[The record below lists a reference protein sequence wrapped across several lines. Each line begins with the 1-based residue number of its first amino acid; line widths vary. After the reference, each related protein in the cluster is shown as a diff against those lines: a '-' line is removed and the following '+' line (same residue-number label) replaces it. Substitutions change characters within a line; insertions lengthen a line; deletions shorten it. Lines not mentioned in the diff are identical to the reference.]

1 MAVVTRRSPVVA
13 TSLVVGVLLAACIGG
28 GDSNDPTATG
38 APPAEPT
45 PAVNATTADLLP
57 TDVGALPSFDA
68 SRFESLLGQLRGT
81 PVLVNVWGSWCA
93 PCRDEAT
100 TLNDAHERFGQ
111 DVQFVGV
118 DILDSRGSARAFM
131 EEFGSTYP
139 SVFDPPGAIRD
150 ALGLLGQPVT
160 LLYDRSGE
168 IVEHWVGAVPPD
180 ELVPALERV
189 ANA

>member
-13 TSLVVGVLLAACIGG
+13 TPLVLGVLLAACIGG
-28 GDSNDPTATG
+28 GGSNDPTVTG
-38 APPAEPT
+38 APRPEPT

-57 TDVGALPSFDA
+57 TDFAALPSFDA
-68 SRFESLLGQLRGT
+68 SRFESLLGELRGT
-81 PVLVNVWGSWCA
+81 PVLVNVWGSWCG

-100 TLNDAHERFGQ
+100 TLNDAHERFGR
-111 DVQFVGV
+111 DIQFVGV
-118 DILDSRGSARAFM
+118 DILDSRGSARGFM

-189 ANA
+189 ANV

>member
-13 TSLVVGVLLAACIGG
+13 TTLVVGALLAACIGRDG
-28 GDSNDPTATG
+28 SNDPTVTD
-38 APPAEPT
+38 APPAPT

-57 TDVGALPSFDA
+57 TDVAELPSFDA
-68 SRFESLLGQLRGT
+68 STFDSLLGELRGT
-81 PVLVNVWGSWCA
+81 PVLVNVWGSWCG

-100 TLNDAHERFGQ
+100 TLNDAHERFGH

-118 DILDSRGSARAFM
+118 DILDSRGSARGFM
-131 EEFGSTYP
+131 EEFGSRYP

-168 IVEHWVGAVPPD
+168 IVERWVGAVPAD
-180 ELVPALERV
+180 ELGPALERV
-189 ANA
+189 AHA